1 MEEASDA
8 VFTVPFFV
16 CLRHERVFGSADSV
30 WMVILL
36 AIRKWATAKAEIA
49 QPLYWTL
56 AAAAF
61 LLLFVI
67 WSFLTYGGYVPPL
80 FLPAPD
86 AIIKAAVLLF
96 SEFDLTQDIIA
107 SVVRVTAG
115 FLLAAAIGVPLGIM
129 MGSLKIFEAFFEPF
143 LGFIRYMPAS
153 AFIPLFILWLGIG
166 ETEKIAVIFF
176 GTFFQMTLMVMDVTK
191 NVSQELIDTSY
202 TLGVS
207 KRSVFWRIILPASL
221 PGIMDTMRITF
232 GWAWTYLVVAEIVAA
247 SSGLGYMIMQSQR
260 FLKTAHIIV
269 GIFVIGVIGIMID
282 LLFKWL
288 YGRLFPWMGKG
299 GAA

>member
-1 MEEASDA
+1 
-8 VFTVPFFV
+8 
-16 CLRHERVFGSADSV
+16 
-30 WMVILL
+30 MVILL

-67 WSFLTYGGYVPPL
+67 WSLLTYGGYVPPL

-269 GIFVIGVIGIMID
+269 GILVIGVIGIIID

-299 GAA
+299 GAV

>member
-1 MEEASDA
+1 MEKASDA
-8 VFTVPFFV
+8 VFTALIF
-16 CLRHERVFGSADSV
+16 LGI
-30 WMVILL
+30 VIFL
-36 AIRKWATAKAEIA
+36 ATSKWATPKAEI
-49 QPLYWTL
+49 PRSVYWSL
-56 AAAAF
+56 AGLAF
-61 LLLFVI
+61 GLLLLV
-67 WSFLTYGGYVPPL
+67 WAAMTYSGWVPPL
-80 FLPAPD
+80 FLPTPGAVVEG
-86 AIIKAAVLLF
+86 AVLLF
-96 SEFDLTQDIIA
+96 SEFDLMKDITA
-107 SVVRVTAG
+107 SVARVTSG
-115 FLLAAAIGVPLGIM
+115 FLLAAVIGVPLGVL

-166 ETEKIAVIFF
+166 ESEKVAVIFF
-176 GTFFQMTLMVMDVTK
+176 GTFFQLTLMVMDVTK

-207 KRSVFWRIILPASL
+207 KRSVFWRIILPASM
-221 PGIMDTMRITF
+221 PGIMDTLRITF

-269 GIFVIGVIGIMID
+269 GILVIGVIGIIID
-282 LLFKWL
+282 LAFKWL
-288 YGRLFPWMGKG
+288 YQRLYPWMGKG